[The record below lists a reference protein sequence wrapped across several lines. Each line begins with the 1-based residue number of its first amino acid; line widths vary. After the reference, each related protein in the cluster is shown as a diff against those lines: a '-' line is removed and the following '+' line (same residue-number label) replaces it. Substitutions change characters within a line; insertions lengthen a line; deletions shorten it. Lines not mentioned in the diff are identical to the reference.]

1 MKNKILTFGIVL
13 ISIAVGFFSA
23 LQSSDVAEALFK
35 FTIVSSG
42 SLYVLQ
48 RYSKFEILTG
58 TYLYCTPLVGLKRKC
73 NKVTMGG
80 IKRLYIVLTEDLAS
94 EFITFELALS
104 TGEFAGA
111 IPLVAG
117 KKFVEIEAWY
127 DSSKIDGEMKTGSGF
142 TQGMEFKVLGYDK
155 DIVKLKAL
163 LYETPVNVIAQGND
177 GQLYYLGQKY
187 IPLMFDA
194 KLVVPE
200 KGTAR
205 KEVTFS
211 AKQDGFTA
219 PVFPLAATVTFEVTP
234 LAA

>member
-42 SLYVLQ
+42 SLYVFQ

-58 TYLYCTPLVGLKRKC
+58 TYFYCTPLVGLKRKC

-80 IKRLYIVLTEDLAS
+80 IKRLYLVLTEDLLGDVS
-94 EFITFELALS
+94 SFELALS
-104 TGEFAGA
+104 TGEFNGS
-111 IPLVAG
+111 IPLKPG

-127 DSSKIDGEMKTGSGF
+127 DTSKIDGEMKSGSGF
-142 TQGMEFKVLGYDK
+142 TQGLEFKVLGYDK
-155 DIVKLKAL
+155 DIVKLKAM

-177 GQLYYLGQKY
+177 NQLYYLGQKY

-194 KLVVPE
+194 KLTIPE

-211 AKQDGFTA
+211 TKQDGFTA
-219 PVFPLAATVTFEVTP
+219 PVFPLNEDCTFEVTP